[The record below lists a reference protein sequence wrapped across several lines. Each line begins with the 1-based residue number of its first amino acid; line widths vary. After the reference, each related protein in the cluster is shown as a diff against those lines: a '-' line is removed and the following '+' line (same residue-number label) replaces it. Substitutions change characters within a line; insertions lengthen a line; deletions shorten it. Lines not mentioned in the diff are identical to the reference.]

1 MLKSCQNPKFTL
13 SLQKKIG
20 IHLPQMCSR
29 NEIKNMEQS
38 THNQIEKAIKKKN
51 RGKII
56 FSNDFSSCG
65 THLAVRHALSRLCQN
80 GLIIRLSTGIYLY
93 PKIDKEFGLGIL
105 YPSLDTIAKSIA
117 KKDKARIAPTGLYAL
132 NRLGLSTQVPANI
145 IYLTDGSPRRIRI
158 GKGKGIL
165 FKHTAPKNL
174 AFKSDL
180 AMLVV
185 FALKEITRERVT
197 QEHLDRLKYVLQQ
210 APKEEILQDIKLMPA
225 WIKSL
230 IMKLYE

>member
-1 MLKSCQNPKFTL
+1 MCAKVK
-13 SLQKKIG
+13 QKNA
-20 IHLPQMCSR
+20 M
-29 NEIKNMEQS
+29 QS
-38 THNQIEKAIKKKN
+38 THNQIENAIKKKG

-56 FSNDFSSCG
+56 FANDFSTYG
-65 THLAVRHALSRLCQN
+65 THYAVRHTLSRLCKN
-80 GLIIRLSTGIYLY
+80 ELITRLSPGIYLY
-93 PKIDKEFGLGIL
+93 PKIDKELGLGVL

-117 KKDKARIAPTGLYAL
+117 KKDKARIVPTGIYAL

-145 IYLTDGSPRRIRI
+145 VFLTDGSPRRVMI

-185 FALKEITRERVT
+185 FALKEITKERVT
-197 QEHLDRLKYVLQQ
+197 QEHLNRLKFVLQKV
-210 APKEEILQDIKLMPA
+210 PKNEILQDIQLMPA